1 MIYSGTL
8 QGFPDSYAAGA
19 QDPKANSPESWTTG
33 EGHTYRFALTVA
45 DTNAAQG
52 LTYTQSFTWEGRNQ
66 AAGELTEVFGTG
78 GCVSDDGSGGAC
90 VDTGS
95 PGWYFRDVVVTAD
108 GAYAYA
114 AIELNG
120 ALLSFSRNTTTG
132 ALTQLPGTTGC
143 ISEDGSG
150 GACVDGKALTG
161 IDQLAL
167 SPDGAHLYA
176 TAGGASDAVLSF
188 SRNSGTGQLTQLAG
202 TAGCISET
210 GTGGL
215 CVDGKGLDDAVHVV
229 VSPDGAHVYAVSQA
243 SSAVTI
249 FSRNSGTGALTQ
261 LAGTA
266 GCVSDSGS
274 GGACVDGT
282 ALDGT
287 YGTVVSPDGRT
298 VHAVTINSDAVV
310 TFARD
315 SSTGRLT
322 QLAGTAGCISDTG
335 SGGACTDGTA
345 LDGPV
350 DLDISADGASIYAV
364 TTNSASVVNLA
375 RAP

>member
-1 MIYSGTL
+1 
-8 QGFPDSYAAGA
+8 
-19 QDPKANSPESWTTG
+19 
-33 EGHTYRFALTVA
+33 VA
-45 DTNAAQG
+45 I
-52 LTYTQSFTWEGRNQ
+52 FT
-66 AAGELTEVFGTG
+66 
-78 GCVSDDGSGGAC
+78 
-90 VDTGS
+90 
-95 PGWYFRDVVVTAD
+95 
-108 GAYAYA
+108 
-114 AIELNG
+114 
-120 ALLSFSRNTTTG
+120 
-132 ALTQLPGTTGC
+132 
-143 ISEDGSG
+143 
-150 GACVDGKALTG
+150 
-161 IDQLAL
+161 
-167 SPDGAHLYA
+167 
-176 TAGGASDAVLSF
+176 
-188 SRNSGTGQLTQLAG
+188 
-202 TAGCISET
+202 
-210 GTGGL
+210 
-215 CVDGKGLDDAVHVV
+215 
-229 VSPDGAHVYAVSQA
+229 
-243 SSAVTI
+243 
-249 FSRNSGTGALTQ
+249 RNSGTGALTQ

-266 GCVSDSGS
+266 GCISDSGSGGACVDGNTMDNITSVTVSPDGRNVYATASGTSDAVVSFSRNSGTGALTQLAGTTGCVSDTGS

-310 TFARD
+310 SFARD